1 MLLDCRY
8 WNIDL
13 WHKLF
18 SNDSDVA
25 ELQSLWASFWGYM
38 CSNRELVG
46 KLSQLLAKQKASYPI
61 TMSCDSPNV

>member
-13 WHKLF
+13 WRKLF

-25 ELQSLWASFWGYM
+25 ELQSLRPSFWGYM
-38 CSNRELVG
+38 CSNREPVG
-46 KLSQLLAKQKASYPI
+46 KLNQLLAKQKASYPI
-61 TMSCDSPNV
+61 AMSYDSPNA